1 MRQVT
6 RNPVAIGPSILSAD
20 FRSLGEQVAA
30 VEAAGADFIHVD
42 VMDGVFVP
50 NISVGFPVV
59 EAVRATT
66 NLPIDVHLMIVEPGR
81 WIERFAAAGADT
93 ITVHV
98 EVDPNLYRTL
108 RAIEEAGAT
117 PSVTLNPGTP
127 VGMLEPVLPIVRQV
141 LIMSVNPGFG
151 GQTFIPASLARIRRV
166 REMLDAVNPSCR
178 LEVDG
183 GIKVSNARA
192 VVAAGADTL
201 VAGSA
206 IYAPDVH
213 IASAMRALRA
223 EVERAPETREEPAA
237 SQ

>member
-1 MRQVT
+1 MSGNRI
-6 RNPVAIGPSILSAD
+6 AIGPSILSAD
-20 FRSLGEQVAA
+20 FRRLGEQVAA
-30 VEAAGADFIHVD
+30 VAAAGADFIHVD

-59 EAVRATT
+59 EAVRAATD
-66 NLPIDVHLMIVEPGR
+66 LPIDVHLMIVKPAR

-98 EVDPNLYRTL
+98 ETNPNLYRTL
-108 RAIEEAGAT
+108 RSIEEAGAT

-127 VGMLEPVLPIVRQV
+127 LVMLEPVLPIVRQV

-151 GQTFIPASLARIRRV
+151 GQTFIPASLERIHRV
-166 REMLDAVNPSCR
+166 RELLDAVNPTCR

-183 GIKVSNARA
+183 GIKIGTAGK

-201 VAGSA
+201 VIGSA
-206 IYAPDVH
+206 IYAPEID
-213 IASAMRALRA
+213 IASARRALRA
-223 EVERAPETREEPAA
+223 EVTTEREIPQER
-237 SQ
+237 

>member
-1 MRQVT
+1 LSGHRI
-6 RNPVAIGPSILSAD
+6 AIGPSILSAD
-20 FRSLGEQVAA
+20 FRRLGEQVAA

-42 VMDGVFVP
+42 VMDGIFVP

-59 EAVRATT
+59 EAVRAATD
-66 NLPIDVHLMIVEPGR
+66 LPIDVHLMIVEPAR

-98 EVDPNLYRTL
+98 EDHPNLYRTL
-108 RAIEEAGAT
+108 RSIEEAGAT

-127 VGMLEPVLPIVRQV
+127 VVMLEPVLPIVRQV

-151 GQTFIPASLARIRRV
+151 GQTFIPASLERIRHV
-166 REMLDAVNPSCR
+166 RELLDAMNPTCR

-183 GIKVSNARA
+183 GIKIGNVGK

-206 IYAPDVH
+206 IYAPEID

-223 EVERAPETREEPAA
+223 EVDQQPEPDG
-237 SQ
+237 S

>member
-1 MRQVT
+1 VRQLSGH
-6 RNPVAIGPSILSAD
+6 RIAIGPSILSAD
-20 FRSLGEQVAA
+20 FRRLGEQVAA

-42 VMDGVFVP
+42 VMDGIFVP

-59 EAVRATT
+59 EAVRAATD
-66 NLPIDVHLMIVEPGR
+66 LPIDVHLMIVEPAR
-81 WIERFAAAGADT
+81 WIERFAAAGADS

-98 EVDPNLYRTL
+98 EEHPNLYRTL
-108 RAIEEAGAT
+108 RSIEEAGAT

-127 VGMLEPVLPIVRQV
+127 IVMLEPVLPIVRQV

-151 GQTFIPASLARIRRV
+151 GQTFIPASLERIRRV
-166 REMLDAVNPSCR
+166 RELLDAMNPTCR

-183 GIKVSNARA
+183 GIKIGNVGK

-206 IYAPDVH
+206 IYAPEID

-223 EVERAPETREEPAA
+223 EVDQQPEPDG
-237 SQ
+237 S